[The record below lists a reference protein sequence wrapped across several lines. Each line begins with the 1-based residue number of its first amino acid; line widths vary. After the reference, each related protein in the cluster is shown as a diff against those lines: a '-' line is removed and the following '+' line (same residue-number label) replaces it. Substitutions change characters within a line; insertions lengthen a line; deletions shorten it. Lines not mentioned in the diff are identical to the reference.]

1 MRSPIPVI
9 GLVLVLGAGSAAAQS
24 LGQVAA
30 DEAARRKAITSPAR
44 VMRDADLRADYPV
57 TTPTEVPAWPDDAA
71 AIDPAAPRRLVEP
84 AALQGGPLPV
94 VPVMAV
100 AGGEVFLEVAVNAEG
115 RVTGVTPFRDTP
127 PFTDTLSAAVK
138 AWSFEPAKDAAIPP
152 AGRPIDERTSRPA
165 ASKVLVVGLF
175 RPPALFAATLGEP
188 PKNVGAPSEDVPA
201 PAGPARMPDYPVNAM
216 FDGVVLV
223 ELQLGV
229 DGSVMRRRLLRSSP
243 AFDGPALIAVD
254 ALSFRPARVRGA
266 AVPSVAYVVLGFRQP
281 ITQ

>member
-1 MRSPIPVI
+1 MRIRVALAAATL
-9 GLVLVLGAGSAAAQS
+9 LVSQVVSAQS

-30 DEAARRKAITSPAR
+30 EEAARRKAIASPAR
-44 VMRDADLRADYPV
+44 VMGDADLRADYPV
-57 TTPTEVPAWPDDAA
+57 TTPTELPAWPEAA
-71 AIDPAAPRRLVEP
+71 AGLDPSTPRRLVEP

-94 VPVMAV
+94 VPIMAV
-100 AGGEVFLEVAVNAEG
+100 AGGEVFLEATVTAEG
-115 RVTGVTPFRDTP
+115 RVSAVKPFRDTP
-127 PFTDTLSAAVK
+127 PFTDTLSTAVR
-138 AWSFEPAKDAAIPP
+138 AWSFEPAKDAAIPL
-152 AGRPIDERTSRPA
+152 AGRPIDERTRRPA

-175 RPPALFAATLGEP
+175 RPPALFAATLGQP
-188 PKNVGAPSEDVPA
+188 PQDVGAPSDDVPA
-201 PAGPARMPDYPVNAM
+201 PAGAARMPDYPVNAM

-254 ALSFRPARVRGA
+254 ALSFRPARMRGV
-266 AVPSVAYVVLGFRQP
+266 AVPSVAYVVLAFRQP